1 MKDHQDKTD
10 LREETVKEV
19 IEVIE
24 ETEVTDQAKVLDV
37 TSVRNS
43 VILPETVINQRVTE
57 EDLRDLTDQIDL
69 RDLTEEIEVTESVSS
84 VSRVDIWLENVK

>member
-1 MKDHQDKTD
+1 M
-10 LREETVKEV
+10 

-57 EDLRDLTDQIDL
+57 EDLRDLIDLTDQIDL